1 MSQFML
7 RALELAEKAKGRT
20 SPNPMVGAV
29 IVRDNTIVGEGFHLR
44 AGEDH
49 AEIIALK
56 QAGENARGATLYI
69 NLEPC
74 CHYGKTPPCTDA
86 IVAAGIRKVHMAIL
100 DPNPLVQGKGK
111 SILEQAGI
119 KTSVGCCAAQA
130 RQLNEVF
137 CYWIDTKLPF
147 VVAKFAMSLDG
158 KIATKTGH
166 SRWISSHESRVF
178 GHKMRNE
185 MDAILVGANTVKKDN
200 PMLTTRLEN
209 VEVKHPIRVVMDSKE
224 GLAHDAKIFSESL
237 PGQTILATTLA
248 RNFPK
253 NVEVMVL
260 PENKGGVCI
269 ETLLKELGKRG
280 ITSLLVEGGGTV
292 LSSFFAHN
300 HVNKILAFVAPM
312 IIGGK
317 DAPSPVGGEGI
328 NYIDEAF
335 ALQDVQ
341 MTRLAEDIVVS
352 GYCKRGGNV

>member
-7 RALELAEKAKGRT
+7 RALELAEKARGKT

-44 AGEDH
+44 AGEHH
-49 AEIIALK
+49 AEIIALEH
-56 QAGENARGATLYI
+56 AGENARGATLYI

-86 IVAAGIRKVHMAIL
+86 IIAAGIRKVYMAIL

-119 KTSVGCCAAQA
+119 ETSVGCCAQQA
-130 RQLNEVF
+130 RQLNEIF
-137 CYWIDTKLPF
+137 CYWIERRLPF
-147 VVAKFAMSLDG
+147 VIAKFAMSLDG

-166 SRWISSHESRVF
+166 SRWISSRESRIF
-178 GHKMRNE
+178 SHKMRNE
-185 MDAILVGANTVKKDN
+185 IDAILVGANTVKKDN

-209 VEVKHPIRVVMDSKE
+209 MDVRHPVRIVMDSKK
-224 GLAHDAKIFSESL
+224 GLPHDAKIFSSAL
-237 PGQTILATTLA
+237 PGQTILATTVA
-248 RNFPK
+248 QSFPQ
-253 NVEVMVL
+253 NVEVIVL
-260 PENKGGVCI
+260 PENNGGVCI
-269 ETLLKELGKRG
+269 NSLLKELGKRG
-280 ITSLLVEGGGTV
+280 ITSLLVEGGGTI
-292 LSSFFAHN
+292 LSGFLANN

-328 NYIDEAF
+328 NYIEEAF
-335 ALQDVQ
+335 TLRDLQV
-341 MTRLAEDIVVS
+341 TRLAEDIVIT
-352 GYCKRGGNV
+352 GYCKRGENV

>member
-7 RALELAEKAKGRT
+7 RALELAEKARGKT

-29 IVRDNTIVGEGFHLR
+29 IVRDSTIVGEGFHSR
-44 AGEDH
+44 AGEHH
-49 AEIIALK
+49 AEIIALQ

-86 IVAAGIRKVHMAIL
+86 IIAAGIRKVHMAIL

-111 SILEQAGI
+111 SILERAGI
-119 KTSVGCCAAQA
+119 ETSVGCCAQQA
-130 RQLNEVF
+130 RQLNEIF
-137 CYWIDTKLPF
+137 CYWIKERLPF

-166 SRWISSHESRVF
+166 SRWISSRESRIF
-178 GHKMRNE
+178 SHKMRNE
-185 MDAILVGANTVKKDN
+185 VDAILVGANTVKKDN

-209 VEVKHPIRVVMDSKE
+209 TDVRHPVRVVMDSKE
-224 GLAHDAKIFSESL
+224 GLPHDAKIFSSDL
-237 PGQTILATTLA
+237 PGQTILATTIA
-248 RNFPK
+248 QSFPG
-253 NVEVMVL
+253 NVEVIVL

-269 ETLLKELGKRG
+269 SSLLKELGKRG
-280 ITSLLVEGGGTV
+280 ITSLLVEGGGTI
-292 LSSFFAHN
+292 LAGFLANN

-328 NYIDEAF
+328 NYIEEAF
-335 ALQDVQ
+335 TLRDLQVA
-341 MTRLAEDIVVS
+341 RLAQDIVIS
-352 GYCKRGGNV
+352 GYCKRGENV